1 MGKKLK
7 LYFDTSVFN
16 FVFADDA
23 PDKKTITLKLIE
35 DVKTNKYDVYISAV
49 VLREIREAQQ
59 EKAEKLMSL
68 INDVQPFELEFDSEC
83 YALAYEYIKR
93 EIIPIKYEDDAF
105 HIAVASVNDLDAI
118 ISWNFKHIV
127 KLKTKKEVSGINLL
141 MGYKEIEIYSPM
153 EVIDND

>member
-16 FVFADDA
+16 FAFADDT
-23 PDKKTITLKLIE
+23 PDRKTITLKLID
-35 DVKTNKYDVYISAV
+35 DVKTNKYDVYISEV
-49 VLREIREAQQ
+49 VLREIREAQR
-59 EKAEKLMSL
+59 EKARKLMNL
-68 INDVQPFELEFDSEC
+68 INEIQPFELKFDSEC
-83 YALAYEYIKR
+83 YELAYEYVKR
-93 EIIPIKYEDDAF
+93 GIIPNKYEDDAF

-127 KLKTKKEVSGINLL
+127 KLKTKKEVSGTNLL

-153 EVIDND
+153 EVIEND

>member
-83 YALAYEYIKR
+83 YELAYEYIKR